1 VCYDGLGAPLG
12 LRITNY
18 LTYFSAL
25 ELESSAGSNPVA
37 RWVEAVQPWMPGNK
51 EAEDS
56 QETPD
61 WTSRAKGEKQ
71 LSFSCVLPFDIVLTN
86 DINQLWSSCLK
97 H

>member
-1 VCYDGLGAPLG
+1 MNC
-12 LRITNY
+12 
-18 LTYFSAL
+18 LTPFLAA

-51 EAEDS
+51 ETEDS

-61 WTSRAKGEKQ
+61 WTSRAKGEDS
-71 LSFSCVLPFDIVLTN
+71 LLFSRQQGFDTVLISGVT
-86 DINQLWSSCLK
+86 QLWSSCLI